1 MRLTIGK
8 RLAFSFLFIILIA
21 TTIGIISI
29 FYFTKL
35 NAITAEITTQNHPR
49 IYAVNEIKNSIQDL
63 ERAAETHLSLLEKAP
78 VDSVIQP
85 SLVVVQDELD
95 EVEQSLEVLKS
106 IRVSPQDTS
115 FQKWIFGFGENFAS
129 LKLATAEITG
139 PSPKTITSEIK
150 AKAESEFFE
159 ITNNLKKECNR
170 LRRAETEKVDY
181 LSSQARA
188 KSLAGFKYVIILLFL
203 GLIVGIILAYRT
215 TYTLARPIGQLSEA
229 TELVSK
235 GNLEV
240 KLQVNNPP
248 ELKQLAESFSRM
260 TAKLK
265 DAFEKQ
271 KLLVAQ
277 VSHQL
282 RTPLTVVRGHAEVA
296 LRGPEKESA
305 EYKQALSQVIE
316 STKQISKFVANL
328 LTLSQAE
335 FGQLPLNRSIVD
347 LNEILRDAQ
356 QQAQALY
363 GSRNFQL
370 KLEDERQDL
379 PVNADPERVKELL
392 LILVENAVK
401 YTKPN
406 GLIEIGSRVDSN
418 QIQAFVKDDGIGI
431 SEKHLPHI
439 FDRFYRVKNE
449 NAQSGFG
456 LGLTIAKWII
466 EAHQADMTVESQIG
480 KGSCFTVT
488 FPRSK

>member
-21 TTIGIISI
+21 TTMGIISI

-35 NAITAEITTQNHPR
+35 NAITAEITTRNHPR
-49 IYAVNEIKNSIQDL
+49 IEAVNEIKNASQAL
-63 ERAAETHLSLLEKAP
+63 ERAVEPHCSLLEKAP
-78 VDSVIQP
+78 PDSVILP
-85 SLVVVQDELD
+85 SLAVVQDELD

-106 IRVSPQDTS
+106 VQVNPQDTT
-115 FQKWIFGFGENFAS
+115 FQDWIFRFGESFAR
-129 LKLATAEITG
+129 LKLVIAELA
-139 PSPKTITSEIK
+139 SQSQK
-150 AKAESEFFE
+150 AKAKEVKTVTESEFFE

-170 LRRAETEKVDY
+170 LRRTETEKVDY
-181 LSSQARA
+181 LASQARA

-203 GLIVGIILAYRT
+203 GLIVGILLAYRT

-235 GNLEV
+235 GNLDV

-248 ELKQLAESFSRM
+248 ELKQLTESFSRM

-316 STKQISKFVANL
+316 STKQISKFVSNL

-347 LNEILRDAQ
+347 LNEILRDAY
-356 QQAQALY
+356 QQAQSLY
-363 GSRNFQL
+363 SSRNFQL
-370 KLEDERQDL
+370 ELEDERQDL
-379 PVNADPERVKELL
+379 PVNADPERIKELL
-392 LILVENAVK
+392 LILAENAVK

-418 QIQAFVKDDGIGI
+418 QIQAFVKDDGTGI

-466 EAHQADMTVESQIG
+466 EAHQASITVESQIG
-480 KGSCFTVT
+480 KGSCFTVA

>member
-1 MRLTIGK
+1 MKLTIGK
-8 RLAFSFLFIILIA
+8 RLMGSFLFIIAIA
-21 TTIGIISI
+21 VAIGVISI
-29 FYFTKL
+29 FYFSRL
-35 NAITAEITTQNHPR
+35 NSITAEITTQNHPR
-49 IYAVNEIKNSIQDL
+49 IEAANEIKNSIQDL
-63 ERAAETHLSLLEKAP
+63 ERAVETHLSLLKETPA
-78 VDSVIQP
+78 DSVIQP
-85 SLVVVQDELD
+85 SLAVAQDELD

-106 IRVSPQDTS
+106 IQVSPQDTT
-115 FQKWIFGFGENFAS
+115 FQKWIFGFGERFAR
-129 LKLATAEITG
+129 LKLVLAGLASR
-139 PSPKTITSEIK
+139 PQKVK
-150 AKAESEFFE
+150 AKEVMAVTESEFFE
-159 ITNNLKKECNR
+159 ITNDLKKECNR
-170 LRRAETEKVDY
+170 LRRTETEKVDY

-188 KSLAGFKYVIILLFL
+188 KSLAGFKYVIVLLFL
-203 GLIVGIILAYRT
+203 GLLVGIILAYRT

-235 GNLEV
+235 GNLDV

-248 ELKQLAESFSRM
+248 ELKQLTESFSRM

-296 LRGPEKESA
+296 LRGPEKEST

-328 LTLSQAE
+328 LTLSQAD
-335 FGQLPLNRSIVD
+335 FGHLPLNRSIVD
-347 LNEILRDAQ
+347 LNEILREAYLQ
-356 QQAQALY
+356 TQALY
-363 GSRNFQL
+363 GSRSFQL

-379 PVNADPERVKELL
+379 QVNADPERIKELFMIL
-392 LILVENAVK
+392 LENAVK

-406 GLIEIGSRVDSN
+406 GLIEIGSRVDSEG
-418 QIQAFVKDDGIGI
+418 IQALVKDDGIGI

-439 FDRFYRVKNE
+439 FDRFYRVKDE
-449 NAQSGFG
+449 HAQSGFG
-456 LGLTIAKWII
+456 LGLTIAKWIAD
-466 EAHQADMTVESQIG
+466 AHRASITVESQIG
-480 KGSCFTVT
+480 QGSCFTVT

>member
-8 RLAFSFLFIILIA
+8 RLAFSFFFIILIA
-21 TTIGIISI
+21 TTMGIISI

-35 NAITAEITTQNHPR
+35 NAITAEITTRNHPR
-49 IYAVNEIKNSIQDL
+49 IEAVNEIKNSIQDL
-63 ERAAETHLSLLEKAP
+63 ERAVETHLSRLNETRA
-78 VDSVIQP
+78 DSVIQP
-85 SLVVVQDELD
+85 SLAVVQDELD
-95 EVEQSLEVLKS
+95 EIEQSLEVLKS
-106 IRVSPQDTS
+106 IQVSSQDTT
-115 FQKWIFGFGENFAS
+115 FQKWIFGFGERFAR
-129 LKLATAEITG
+129 LKLVTAELAG
-139 PSPKTITSEIK
+139 QSQKVK
-150 AKAESEFFE
+150 AKEVTAVTESEFFE
-159 ITNNLKKECNR
+159 ITNDLKKECNR
-170 LRRAETEKVDY
+170 LRRTETEKVDY

-203 GLIVGIILAYRT
+203 GLMVGIILAYRT
-215 TYTLARPIGQLSEA
+215 TFALARPIGQLSEA

-235 GNLEV
+235 GNLDV

-248 ELKQLAESFSRM
+248 ELKQLVESFSRM
-260 TAKLK
+260 TARLK

-282 RTPLTVVRGHAEVA
+282 RTPLTIVRGHAEVA
-296 LRGPEKESA
+296 LRGPEKELA

-347 LNEILRDAQ
+347 LNEILRDVY

-370 KLEDERQDL
+370 KLEDERQAL
-379 PVNADPERVKELL
+379 QVNADPERIKELL
-392 LILVENAVK
+392 IILIENAVK
-401 YTKPN
+401 YTKPK

-466 EAHQADMTVESQIG
+466 EAHQADMTVESQVG

-488 FPRSK
+488 FLRLK